1 MCPRCGHELYVIL
14 QKAARVV
21 PAAVQRTGI
30 SDRQANVRPKCG
42 QELNITLEEAGR
54 DESAA
59 VGAQLF
65 QVGSRRRV
73 IGQIA
78 R

>member
-1 MCPRCGHELYVIL
+1 MHSRRDHELFVTL
-14 QKAARVV
+14 QEAGQIA

-42 QELNITLEEAGR
+42 HELNITLEEAGR